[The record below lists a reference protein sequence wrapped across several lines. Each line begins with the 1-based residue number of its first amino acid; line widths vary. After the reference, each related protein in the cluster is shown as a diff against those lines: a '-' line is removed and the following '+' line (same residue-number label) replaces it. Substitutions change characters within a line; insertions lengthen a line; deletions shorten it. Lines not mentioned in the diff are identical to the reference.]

1 MTIPSRCSECND
13 VKSAKRCTT
22 CKSNDYYRSKGIV
35 IDSACKTCSVI
46 TRLYANAECNACLK
60 KKGLK
65 ECRVCSEIKPAHIS
79 FDKKKGVCR
88 DCLHPMAH
96 LPRWLRTKNFTLKQ
110 KYGIDGIQYL
120 ALAEQQKHLCLI
132 CHRKLKL
139 MVDYDEKT
147 KKVRGLLCQAC
158 LNGVNSF
165 KASTESLSRAVNY
178 LSSRGNLSDRGDT
191 DGREM
196 EMLQVRLRKVE
207 GAISRSEE

>member
-1 MTIPSRCSECND
+1 MTIPVRCSECND
-13 VKSAKRCTT
+13 IKTTKRCTT

-35 IDSACKTCSVI
+35 IDSACKTCSVT
-46 TRLYANAECNACLK
+46 TRLYANSECKSCLN

-65 ECRVCSEIKPAHIS
+65 ECKGCGEIKLAHLS

-96 LPRWLRTKNFTLKQ
+96 LPRWLRSQDITLKQ
-110 KYGIDGIQYL
+110 KYGIDSTQYF
-120 ALAEQQKHLCLI
+120 AIAEQQKHLCLI

-139 MVDYDEKT
+139 LVDYDEKN
-147 KKVRGLLCQAC
+147 KKVRGLLCHSC
-158 LNGVNSF
+158 ITGVNNF
-165 KASTESLSRAVNY
+165 KASPESLSRAVNY
-178 LSSRGNLSDRGDT
+178 LAGNNLLPRGTTT

-196 EMLQVRLRKVE
+196 DMLQMRPEQAE